1 MAAERLASCHCGYL
15 KLKCVGEPTKV
26 SMCHCHDCQRRTGSA
41 FSIAAFFERGS
52 VELASGAPATFT
64 RDSASGFPVAFNFCP
79 DCGSNL
85 YWEPQRMPHLI
96 GVAVGAFADP
106 AFPRPEQSVW
116 TDEKHAWISLPD
128 DVRTYAITSPQGA
141 PSR

>member
-1 MAAERLASCHCGYL
+1 MIERVARCHCGSL
-15 KLKCVGEPTKV
+15 CLKCSGEPAKV
-26 SMCHCHDCQRRTGSA
+26 SMCHCADCQRRTGSA

-52 VELASGAPATFT
+52 VERVSGEAATFT
-64 RDSASGFPVAFNFCP
+64 RDSASGLPVAFHFCP
-79 DCGSNL
+79 RCGSNL
-85 YWEPQRMPHLI
+85 YWEPKRMPHLI

-106 AFPRPEQSVW
+106 DFPQPEQSVW

-128 DVRTYAITSPQGA
+128 DMRTYAITSPRGA